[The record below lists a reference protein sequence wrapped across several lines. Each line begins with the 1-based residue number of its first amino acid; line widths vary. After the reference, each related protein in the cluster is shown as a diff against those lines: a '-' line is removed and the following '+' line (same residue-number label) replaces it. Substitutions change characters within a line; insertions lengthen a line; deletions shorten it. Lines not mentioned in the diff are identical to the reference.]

1 MKKNLLG
8 IGLMAVLCLGMSAC
22 SSDDNDSNTVVI
34 DTKVKPSGNWIG
46 TVSSTNCELQF
57 VTERISGK
65 DSSMCTFAIED
76 VKNDTVYTFSGSVD
90 SFKTPVTKIA
100 FEKTSVGPD
109 SATLKYIGN
118 ALNVTFKGGKLKL
131 NSYNLAKNVY
141 NLYTI
146 GGDWGGTNCRAHFV
160 VGAKAYK
167 ATVAIT
173 ADNKTTSYVGTY
185 TYVRNTSQGIFTS
198 KDKKTTMTLSLTLD
212 AKTNVP
218 TLTIVQGKNT
228 YKLSRLM
235 LDAVD

>member
-109 SATLKYIGN
+109 SASMDYMSTDIYATSLRETLP
-118 ALNVTFKGGKLKL
+118 
-131 NSYNLAKNVY
+131 
-141 NLYTI
+141 
-146 GGDWGGTNCRAHFV
+146 
-160 VGAKAYK
+160 
-167 ATVAIT
+167 
-173 ADNKTTSYVGTY
+173 
-185 TYVRNTSQGIFTS
+185 IFT
-198 KDKKTTMTLSLTLD
+198 
-212 AKTNVP
+212 
-218 TLTIVQGKNT
+218 
-228 YKLSRLM
+228 Y
-235 LDAVD
+235 